1 MVDIKIDQFQGP
13 LSLLLRIIE
22 KEELD
27 ITSVSLAKIADEYL
41 QYIQNTNDILPE
53 RMADFLLMASK
64 LIYLKSKALLPYLF
78 SPEDEEEIEDL
89 EKQLKMYKDFVDL
102 SNKIQKMIGRK
113 KFSFSRIIN
122 KNNRRFSF
130 LGDYFFPPKNVKQND
145 LHDSFLKILE
155 RTKIEEEKLDE
166 ETIKAEISIDE
177 RIFFIRNLI
186 NKKIKINFTKILQE
200 AKSKTEI
207 IVNFLAVLELSKQRE
222 LAFSQ
227 IDLFG
232 EIYLEEGSEENI

>member
-1 MVDIKIDQFQGP
+1 MIDIKIDHFHGP
-13 LSLLLRIIE
+13 LSLLLKIIE

-27 ITSVSLAKIADEYL
+27 ITSVSLVKIAEKYL
-41 QYIQNTNDILPE
+41 NYIQNSEDILPE

-78 SPEDEEEIEDL
+78 TAEDEKEVENL

-102 SNKIQKMIGRK
+102 STGIQKMIGKK

-130 LGDYFFPPKNVKQND
+130 LGDYFFPPKNLKQND
-145 LHDSFLKILE
+145 LQNSFLKILD
-155 RTKIEEEKLDE
+155 KIEAEEEKMEE
-166 ETIKAEISIDE
+166 ETIKSEISIE
-177 RIFFIRNLI
+177 EKISFIKNLI
-186 NKKIKINFTKILQE
+186 SQKIKINFTKILKE

-207 IVNFLAVLELSKQRE
+207 IVNFLAVLELSKQRQ
-222 LAFSQ
+222 LVFNQVSLFS
-227 IDLFG
+227 
-232 EIYLEEGSEENI
+232 EIYLEENQEDF

>member
-1 MVDIKIDQFQGP
+1 MIDIKIDQFQGP

-41 QYIQNTNDILPE
+41 EYIQNSQEILPE

-78 SPEDEEEIEDL
+78 SPEDEEEVEDL

-102 SNKIQKMIGRK
+102 SNKIQKIIGKK

-130 LGDYFFPPKNVKQND
+130 LGDYFFPPKNVKKDD
-145 LHDSFLKILE
+145 LYNSFLKVLE
-155 RTKIEEEKLDE
+155 RNKNEEEKLEE
-166 ETIKAEISIDE
+166 ETIKSEISIDE
-177 RIFFIRNLI
+177 RISFIKNLI

-200 AKSKTEI
+200 ARSKTEI

-222 LAFSQ
+222 LVFNQVELFS
-227 IDLFG
+227 
-232 EIYLEEGSEENI
+232 EIYLEENNEDLL